1 METSVRGLQDA
12 GVQATAKH
20 WIGNEQEIMRNP
32 VFNPNGTL
40 TDVDFEAI
48 SANID
53 DRTMHEV
60 YMFPFANS
68 VKAGVAAMMCSY
80 QRLNGSYACQNSK
93 STNGLLKGELGFEG
107 YVMSDWGAVHSG
119 VASIE
124 AGLDMNM
131 VSLGAISD
139 HGKSMYIFAAYTDFP
154 PLQPGGLGAYGFTFG
169 EGSGSF
175 FGGNITRGVNNGTIE
190 TGRLDDMIL
199 RIMTPY
205 YWLGQDKDY
214 PLVDPSSSYFLEQTL
229 FPKKLWNKNVDML
242 VGGEASRDVREKTTA
257 KLIREHGAA
266 AAVLLKN
273 VNKALP
279 LKSAKSVAIFGND
292 AGDPT
297 QGYYNQPNYEYGTL
311 TAGGGS
317 GTGRLTSIVTPLDA
331 IKNRVAQDNGIV
343 QAWLK

>member
-131 VSLGAISD
+131 VSLGPISD

-154 PLQPGGLGAYGFTFG
+154 PCSREASEHTVSLSVKVPA
-169 EGSGSF
+169 
-175 FGGNITRGVNNGTIE
+175 
-190 TGRLDDMIL
+190 
-199 RIMTPY
+199 
-205 YWLGQDKDY
+205 
-214 PLVDPSSSYFLEQTL
+214 PSSVATSPEESTMEL
-229 FPKKLWNKNVDML
+229 
-242 VGGEASRDVREKTTA
+242 SRR
-257 KLIREHGAA
+257 
-266 AAVLLKN
+266 
-273 VNKALP
+273 
-279 LKSAKSVAIFGND
+279 
-292 AGDPT
+292 AG
-297 QGYYNQPNYEYGTL
+297 L
-311 TAGGGS
+311 T
-317 GTGRLTSIVTPLDA
+317 I
-331 IKNRVAQDNGIV
+331 
-343 QAWLK
+343 